1 MLRGTLEIA
10 MRGTLS
16 QPPVLDVCFEG
27 MRAAGLAILV
37 WSPHAS
43 AGDPVFYLGDMESN
57 VGRPQRAQKETREQ
71 PLDSPE
77 RVASGR

>member
-1 MLRGTLEIA
+1 
-10 MRGTLS
+10 
-16 QPPVLDVCFEG
+16 

-57 VGRPQRAQKETREQ
+57 VGRPQRAQQETRER